1 MRRLLLI
8 PLLSLCLSS
17 ASFAQDDEPKLQIA
31 PSARVLIDGAL
42 YISPQ
47 KEMFP
52 DGMAISEARIGAKM
66 SYGKWS
72 ALMDVAYS
80 YSKIGLRNMW
90 IEYNFNEHHRF
101 RIGNFI
107 QPFGLESTYSKS
119 LKCTFEQPIA
129 ADIFT
134 PGIQLGAMYGYT
146 NPSFW
151 GAAAFHVESSA
162 LSNAMNA
169 PLFNQQGYGILGRA
183 VWRKSTGNSPI
194 LQFGLSAEFATPQ
207 RRLENNEDVHDGF
220 TISVNYPT
228 KVAQVSAVGTT
239 VANSKNLFKFSP
251 EFLVAKG
258 RLAAQ
263 GQYFF
268 QTISR
273 RKGLNSYQSQS
284 GYVLLRGLL
293 TRGSYAYSS
302 GLADLARPKPGSL
315 ECVLNYNYITLSDA
329 GANIFGGRAN
339 NFNATLNY
347 YINPYV
353 TARLNYTYTHTWD
366 REGYT
371 PVTMSGIQARI
382 MVLF

>member
-8 PLLSLCLSS
+8 PVLSLLMSP
-17 ASFAQDDEPKLQIA
+17 AAFGEDEPTLKMA
-31 PSARVLIDGAL
+31 PTGRVLVDGAL

-90 IEYNFNEHHRF
+90 IEYHFNPRHRI
-101 RIGNFI
+101 RVGNYI

-134 PGIQLGAMYGYT
+134 PGIQLGVMYGYT
-146 NPSFW
+146 APSVW
-151 GAAAFHVESSA
+151 VGAGFHVESSA

-169 PLFNQQGYGILGRA
+169 PLFNQQGYGILGRG
-183 VWRKSTGNSPI
+183 VWRKATDNSPI
-194 LQFGLSAEFATPQ
+194 LQFGVSAEFATPQ
-207 RRLENNEDVHDGF
+207 RRLEDNEDVHDGF
-220 TISVNYPT
+220 TMSANFPT
-228 KVAQVSAVGTT
+228 KVVQESAVGTT
-239 VANSKNLFKFSP
+239 VANSKNLFKVSP
-251 EFLVAKG
+251 EFLIAKG
-258 RLAAQ
+258 KIAAE

-268 QTISR
+268 QTICR
-273 RKGLNSYQSQS
+273 RKGLNSYSSQS
-284 GYVLLRGLL
+284 GYVSLRGLL
-293 TRGSYAYSS
+293 TGGDYAYSS
-302 GLADLARPKPGSL
+302 GIADLDRPRPGAL
-315 ECVLNYNYITLSDA
+315 ECVLNYNYVTLSDPKA
-329 GANIFGGRAN
+329 DIFGGRAN
-339 NFNATLNY
+339 NFNVTLNY
-347 YINPYV
+347 YINPYI

-366 REGYT
+366 REGFS
-371 PVTMSGIQARI
+371 PVTMSGFQARI